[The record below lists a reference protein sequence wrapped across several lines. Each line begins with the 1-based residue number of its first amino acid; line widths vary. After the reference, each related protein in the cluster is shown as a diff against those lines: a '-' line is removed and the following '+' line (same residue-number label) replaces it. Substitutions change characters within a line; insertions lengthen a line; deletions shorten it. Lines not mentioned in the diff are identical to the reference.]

1 MLRARRVER
10 PLCSDDPATLS
21 ATKALNALC
30 APIIE
35 QAPLMPIRVTTRGN
49 QQQKK
54 KKKKKKKKKRC
65 IGAPPQQTVGTARV
79 ERPTTLQIGSDG
91 LSANPIAPG
100 QDAMTDLLGLGQT
113 ASVRIRNTRSPER
126 ARRGG
131 GTPEPGGPGPG
142 LRAIRDRPVACAFVA
157 A

>member
-49 QQQKK
+49 QQQQKK
-54 KKKKKKKKKRC
+54 KKKKRKRC

-79 ERPTTLQIGSDG
+79 ERPSILQVSSNA
-91 LSANPIAPG
+91 LNVNPLVQG
-100 QDAMTDLLGLGQT
+100 QNAMADLLGLGQT
-113 ASVRIRNTRSPER
+113 ASVRTRNTRSPER

-131 GTPEPGGPGPG
+131 GAPEPGDPGSG